1 MIVGLTGGIAS
12 GKTLVAEC
20 FAERGVTVL
29 DTDVIAREVVAAGS
43 PGLGQIRDAFGD
55 AVLAEDGSLDRGRL
69 RSQVFADPEARRRL
83 EAITH
88 PLIRR
93 ELECRAAAAGGAYQI
108 HVIPLL
114 VEAGLQDQ
122 VDRVLLVDCPETLQ
136 ISRLRAR
143 DGETQQSAHR
153 ILAAQASRED
163 RRSVADDILLNTG
176 DRSVLTEAVAT
187 LDRTYRRLSAAGE
200 YRSPGLRLP

>member
-20 FAERGVTVL
+20 FAARGVTVL
-29 DTDVIAREVVAAGS
+29 DTDVIARDVVAPGS
-43 PGLGQIRDAFGD
+43 PGLGEIRDAFGD
-55 AVLAEDGSLDRGRL
+55 GVLAQDGALDRGRL
-69 RSQVFADPEARRRL
+69 RKQVFADPAARRRL

-143 DGETQQSAHR
+143 DGETEASARR
-153 ILAAQASRED
+153 ILAVQASRED
-163 RRSVADDILLNTG
+163 RRSVADDILLNAG
-176 DRSVLTEAVAT
+176 DRSVLTDAVDT
-187 LDRTYRRLSAAGE
+187 LDQAYRRLSAAGE
-200 YRSPGLRLP
+200 YGSPGLRLP

>member
-1 MIVGLTGGIAS
+1 MQ
-12 GKTLVAEC
+12 C
-20 FAERGVTVL
+20 
-29 DTDVIAREVVAAGS
+29 
-43 PGLGQIRDAFGD
+43 
-55 AVLAEDGSLDRGRL
+55 LAEDGTLDRGRL

-163 RRSVADDILLNTG
+163 RRSVADDILLNAG
-176 DRSVLTEAVAT
+176 DRSVLTEAV
-187 LDRTYRRLSAAGE
+187 DDAG
-200 YRSPGLRLP
+200 PGLSTPVRGWRIRQPGSAFAVGPAADGE